1 MLSVMGDAAELAQ
14 AVSAARERLIEFV
27 GRCPQ
32 ERWTSSP
39 LADDDPRSVAV
50 IVDHVADAYEYLGSF
65 VERLARGEPV
75 EVSSEIVDELNARH
89 SSAVV
94 APTRD
99 TVVDHL
105 RRSGDRFVALIE
117 PMTEEQLSAGEG
129 RVTITRFAEIAAL
142 HTDAHRVELEAALGV
157 PT

>member
-1 MLSVMGDAAELAQ
+1 MSEAAELAR
-14 AVSAARERLIEFV
+14 AVAAARGRLIEFV
-27 GRCPQ
+27 GRCPE

-65 VERLARGEPV
+65 VATLARGEPV
-75 EVSSEIVDELNARH
+75 EVSPEIVDELNAAH
-89 SSAVV
+89 SRAAV

-99 TVVDHL
+99 AVIDHL
-105 RRSGDRFVALIE
+105 RRSGDRFVGLIE
-117 PMTEEQLSAGEG
+117 PMTADQLSAGEG
-129 RVTITRFAEIAAL
+129 RGTISRFAEIAAL
-142 HTDAHRVELEAALGV
+142 HAEGHRVELEAALGL